1 VAQRS
6 NKVRD
11 EAGVARFIERFSGAL
26 TDAGMPRMPARLF
39 AALLVAE
46 DGGLTSAQL
55 AAQMQV
61 SPAAISGGVRY
72 LMQVGLV
79 TRHRE
84 PGERRD
90 TYRLYNDMWYELIGN
105 QDQRYLR
112 MIDALQQGVEAV
124 GPATPTGRRL
134 DETARFFDFIRV
146 EMTTLMQRWREQPQP
161 RRSR

>member
-1 VAQRS
+1 MAQRS
-6 NKVRD
+6 KNVRD

-46 DGGLTSAQL
+46 DSGRTSAQL
-55 AAQMQV
+55 AEQMQV
-61 SPAAISGGVRY
+61 SPAAISGAVRY

-124 GPATPTGRRL
+124 GSATPTGRRL

-146 EMTTLMQRWREQPQP
+146 EMTTLMQRWRDQPQP

>member
-1 VAQRS
+1 VTQRS
-6 NKVRD
+6 KKVRD

-39 AALLVAE
+39 AALLLAE

-61 SPAAISGGVRY
+61 SPAAISGAVRY
-72 LMQVGLV
+72 LMQIGLV

-84 PGERRD
+84 AGERRD

-124 GPATPTGRRL
+124 GSATPTGRRL

-146 EMTTLMQRWREQPQP
+146 EMTTLMQRWRDQPQA